1 MSKWIITAI
10 GVQGVQG
17 APAGHGANNT
27 NIISMGIQRAQDDQ
41 CAAGDQFAANIN
53 NKNITTIGVQGDISD
68 IFNLW
73 LGCLHP
79 QYTKCQWLDI
89 SRDRRFNDWKFDVI
103 AVISH
108 VDISIIDLIF
118 TFASRQHCT
127 RLNS

>member
-1 MSKWIITAI
+1 MQVLFTGTNKNITAI

-27 NIISMGIQRAQDDQ
+27 NIISMGIQRAQDGQ
-41 CAAGDQFAANIN
+41 GAAGDQFAANIN

-79 QYTKCQWLDI
+79 QYTKC
-89 SRDRRFNDWKFDVI
+89 K
-103 AVISH
+103 
-108 VDISIIDLIF
+108 
-118 TFASRQHCT
+118 
-127 RLNS
+127 